1 MNQKVTLSFM
11 SIAAIPVS
19 SVTAASSSPSGY
31 LIGGIIALLILGY
44 LVYSLIR
51 PEKF

>member
-1 MNQKVTLSFM
+1 MKFTLSLTLCT
-11 SIAAIPVS
+11 AIPGTTDAAVS
-19 SVTAASSSPSGY
+19 GNSSGY

-44 LVYSLIR
+44 LVYTLLR